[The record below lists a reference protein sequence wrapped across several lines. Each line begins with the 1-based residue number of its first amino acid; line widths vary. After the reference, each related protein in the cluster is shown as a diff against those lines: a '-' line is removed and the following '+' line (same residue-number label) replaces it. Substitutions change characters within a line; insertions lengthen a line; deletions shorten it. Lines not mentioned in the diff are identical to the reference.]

1 MTDVAKYLEDLK
13 GPSKNKRFDACYY
26 LRRMKEIP
34 EDAVL
39 ALQEAANDSDFL
51 VAREARKALQAHSLP
66 IKSSSHDP
74 NISEDNHASRFLK
87 IYGGL
92 VLAGFVF
99 SLLLFGSEGFGLL
112 LAFLGGPILFLIL
125 VVGLIGYLV
134 TSHIDNRVTDTIADK
149 QDANVEHNNQP
160 E

>member
-39 ALQEAANDSDFL
+39 ALQEAANDPDFL

-74 NISEDNHASRFLK
+74 NSSSRFLK

-99 SLLLFGSEGFGLL
+99 SRLLFGPEGFGLL
-112 LAFLGGPILFLIL
+112 LAFMAGPILFLIL
-125 VVGLIGYLV
+125 VVGLIGYFV
-134 TSHIDNRVTDTIADK
+134 TSLIDNRVTDTIADK

>member
-74 NISEDNHASRFLK
+74 NISEDNPASRFLK
-87 IYGGL
+87 IYGLL

-99 SLLLFGSEGFGLL
+99 SLLLFGPEIFGFL

-125 VVGLIGYLV
+125 VVGLIGYFV
-134 TSHIDNRVTDTIADK
+134 TLPNDNRVTDTIADK

>member
-13 GPSKNKRFDACYY
+13 GPSKNKRFNACYY

-51 VAREARKALQAHSLP
+51 VASEARKALQAHSLP

-74 NISEDNHASRFLK
+74 NISEDNPASRFLK
-87 IYGGL
+87 IYGLL

-99 SLLLFGSEGFGLL
+99 SWPLFGTEGFGLL

-125 VVGLIGYLV
+125 VVGLIGYFV
-134 TSHIDNRVTDTIADK
+134 TSLIDNRANTIEDK
-149 QDANVEHNNQP
+149 QDGNVEHNNQP

>member
-1 MTDVAKYLEDLK
+1 MKDVAKYLEDLK

-66 IKSSSHDP
+66 IKNSNHDP
-74 NISEDNHASRFLK
+74 NISEDHPASRFLK

-125 VVGLIGYLV
+125 VVGLIGYFV
-134 TSHIDNRVTDTIADK
+134 TSRIDNRVTDTIADK